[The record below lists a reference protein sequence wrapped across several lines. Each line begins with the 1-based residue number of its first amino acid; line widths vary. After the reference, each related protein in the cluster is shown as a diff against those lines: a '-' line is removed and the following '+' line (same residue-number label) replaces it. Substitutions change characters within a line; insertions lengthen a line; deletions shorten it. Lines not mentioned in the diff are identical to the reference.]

1 MKTFILVAFVL
12 TNVLYQSSY
21 ILGSNCTDK
30 RILDGNRLIYSSYE
44 DHKSAYNH
52 ISSCTS
58 LKSRQDYACCYI
70 KIKFRNSV
78 SDKKYTHRGCIEISG
93 NEWADIDGP
102 ISSIKNNLTSSDVN
116 VTLDKKKVSIDCNS
130 NYLKIAGLLIF
141 ALLL

>member
-78 SDKKYTHRGCIEISG
+78 SDKKYTHRGCIEITAAEYSDMKG
-93 NEWADIDGP
+93 TINTLESYINNNTNISKADI
-102 ISSIKNNLTSSDVN
+102 
-116 VTLDKKKVSIDCNS
+116 SIDCS
-130 NYLKIAGLLIF
+130 SKYLQVFGLFLF
-141 ALLL
+141 ALFL